1 MKTKIVRLTMFICLG
16 SAVTSLYA
24 IPSEK
29 QFDGEWGSHKGLDF
43 GIHLH
48 QNGNRLTGYHSGV
61 TKNGSRTDGPVEGED
76 PPSITGTI
84 EGNTAIVEVHSTFSD
99 AVLKVRLTLH
109 DRSLDWKVIE
119 VKQSGEYFIPDKAT
133 LNREHWDQK
142 KGWVRDS

>member
-1 MKTKIVRLTMFICLG
+1 
-16 SAVTSLYA
+16 
-24 IPSEK
+24 
-29 QFDGEWGSHKGLDF
+29 
-43 GIHLH
+43 
-48 QNGNRLTGYHSGV
+48 LTGYHSGV

-133 LNREHWDQK
+133 LNREHWDPK
-142 KGWVRDS
+142 KGWVRDP

>member
-84 EGNTAIVEVHSTFSD
+84 EGNTAISSKFTSAYPD
-99 AVLKVRLTLH
+99 AVLKYVTLH

-119 VKQSGEYFIPDKAT
+119 VKQSGELLHSRQGNPKQGQ
-133 LNREHWDQK
+133 LGPK
-142 KGWVRDS
+142 KGWVRDW